1 MTKFLSLEGL
11 KTLITKLKSY
21 FAAKNEAIKSITGS
35 GNKTLTYTRADGSSG
50 TINYQD
56 TTYGTGNTSTAGL
69 TKLYTSLGGQTDGAP
84 TNSLLNSQVS
94 ALNTAI
100 GKKADK
106 AALDAAYGEINIDN
120 IDSLCTADDMLQGKP
135 ACYTVLYTL
144 TTSNGTVTVKVG
156 VLWVYSDNLRH
167 VVMQVLNTNF
177 VPDDDGTFSSHT
189 HNHDM
194 HEYSRIY
201 CYDSN
206 AASHAGVA
214 VKTWTQWQEVG
225 GKGIVDLI
233 TNVALAKQ
241 NKLTAGQGI
250 KIVDNTISVQV
261 DSTLFVV
268 VTSLPDAP
276 ASGNEGKIHLVPLSK
291 TSTNNKYAEYIWRG
305 TTDKWEQ
312 LGTISSKM
320 DLSDYSTTEQVKA
333 LIKTETDARTAA
345 ETALGNRISALEGD
359 EDVFQ
364 GTAGNVTSITTDFT
378 GYWLATND
386 EHCVLKCSG
395 GGSPVQ
401 VPTIG
406 TFLFYDTPTGDWYIV
421 DTGKSTTKVQTSIT
435 DSEITAL
442 FS

>member
-11 KTLITKLKSY
+11 TTLIAKLKSY
-21 FAAKNEAIKSITGS
+21 FAAKSEAIKTITGS
-35 GNKTLTYTRADGSSG
+35 GNKTLSFTRADGTTG

-84 TNSLLNSQVS
+84 TNSLLNAQVS

-276 ASGNEGKIHLVPLSK
+276 ASGNEGKIHLLQLTK
-291 TSTNNKYAEYIWRG
+291 TGTNNKYAEYVWRG
-305 TTDKWEQ
+305 STDKWEQ

-320 DLSDYSTTEQVKA
+320 DLSDYSTTDQVKA
-333 LIKTETDARTAA
+333 LIKAETDARTAA
-345 ETALGNRISALEGD
+345 DTALGNRIATLEGD

-364 GTAGNVTSITTDFT
+364 GLVGNSTDITTGYS
-378 GYWLATND
+378 GYWLDPNTNG
-386 EHCVLKCSG
+386 VLKVTNG
-395 GGSPVQ
+395 NIRAV
-401 VPTIG
+401 VTIG
-406 TFLFYDTPTGDWYIV
+406 PFLFNDTATGDWYIV

-435 DSEITAL
+435 TSEINAL
-442 FS
+442 F

>member
-11 KTLITKLKSY
+11 KTLIAKLKSY
-21 FAAKNEAIKSITGS
+21 FTAKSEAIKNITGS
-35 GNKTLTYTRADGSSG
+35 GNKTLSYTRADGSTG

-69 TKLYTSLGGQTDGAP
+69 TKLYTSLGTQSDGAP

-100 GKKADK
+100 GKKQD
-106 AALDAAYGEINIDN
+106 
-120 IDSLCTADDMLQGKP
+120 
-135 ACYTVLYTL
+135 
-144 TTSNGTVTVKVG
+144 
-156 VLWVYSDNLRH
+156 
-167 VVMQVLNTNF
+167 
-177 VPDDDGTFSSHT
+177 
-189 HNHDM
+189 
-194 HEYSRIY
+194 
-201 CYDSN
+201 
-206 AASHAGVA
+206 
-214 VKTWTQWQEVG
+214 
-225 GKGIVDLI
+225 
-233 TNVALAKQ
+233 
-241 NKLTAGQGI
+241 KLTAGQGI
-250 KIVDNTISVQV
+250 KIAGNTISVQV

-291 TSTNNKYAEYIWRG
+291 TATNNKYAEYVWRG

-345 ETALGNRISALEGD
+345 DTAEANARTAADTALGKRISALEGD
-359 EDVFQ
+359 EDVFE
-364 GTAGNVTSITTDFT
+364 GTAGNAADGFPQSYS

-386 EHCVLKCSG
+386 EPFVFKVTN
-395 GGSPVQ
+395 GSPVQ
-401 VPTIG
+401 VATIG

>member
-11 KTLITKLKSY
+11 KTLIAKLKSY

-35 GNKTLTYTRADGSSG
+35 GNRVISYLRADNTTGSF
-50 TINYQD
+50 NYQD

-100 GKKADK
+100 GKKQD
-106 AALDAAYGEINIDN
+106 
-120 IDSLCTADDMLQGKP
+120 
-135 ACYTVLYTL
+135 
-144 TTSNGTVTVKVG
+144 
-156 VLWVYSDNLRH
+156 
-167 VVMQVLNTNF
+167 
-177 VPDDDGTFSSHT
+177 
-189 HNHDM
+189 
-194 HEYSRIY
+194 
-201 CYDSN
+201 
-206 AASHAGVA
+206 
-214 VKTWTQWQEVG
+214 
-225 GKGIVDLI
+225 
-233 TNVALAKQ
+233 
-241 NKLTAGQGI
+241 KLTAGQGI
-250 KIVDNTISVQV
+250 KIAGNTISVQV

-276 ASGNEGKIHLVPLSK
+276 ASGNEGKIHLVQLSK

-305 TTDKWEQ
+305 NTDKWEQ

-333 LIKTETDARTAA
+333 LVKAETDARTAA
-345 ETALGNRISALEGD
+345 DTAETNARTAADTALGKRISALEGD
-359 EDVFQ
+359 EDVFE
-364 GTAGNVTSITTDFT
+364 GTAGNAADGFPQSYS

-386 EHCVLKCSG
+386 EPFVFKVTN
-395 GGSPVQ
+395 GSPVQ
-401 VPTIG
+401 VATIG
-406 TFLFYDTPTGDWYIV
+406 TFLFNDTATGDWYIV

-435 DSEITAL
+435 TAEITAL

>member
-11 KTLITKLKSY
+11 KTLIAKLKSY
-21 FAAKNEAIKSITGS
+21 FAAKSEAIKSITGS
-35 GNKTLTYTRADGSSG
+35 GNKSLTYTRADGTTG

-56 TTYGTGNTSTAGL
+56 TTYSTGNTSTAGI
-69 TKLYTSLGGQTDGAP
+69 TKLYTSLGTQTDGAP
-84 TNSLLNSQVS
+84 TNNLLNSQVS
-94 ALNTAI
+94 AINTAI

-276 ASGNEGKIHLVPLSK
+276 ASGNEGKIHLVQLSK
-291 TSTNNKYAEYIWRG
+291 TATNNKYAEYVWRG

-345 ETALGNRISALEGD
+345 DTALGNRISALEGD
-359 EDVFQ
+359 EDVF
-364 GTAGNVTSITTDFT
+364 AGATGDVTSLTTDFR
-378 GYWLATND
+378 GYLPHASTHEVLKATNGAP
-386 EHCVLKCSG
+386 ETVH
-395 GGSPVQ
+395 
-401 VPTIG
+401 TIG
-406 TFLFYDTPTGDWYIV
+406 TFLFNDTATGDWYIV

-435 DSEITAL
+435 TAEITAL

>member
-11 KTLITKLKSY
+11 KTLIVKLKSY
-21 FAAKNEAIKSITGS
+21 FAAKGEAIKTITGS

-50 TINYQD
+50 TVNYQD
-56 TTYGTGNTSTAGL
+56 TTYSTGNTSTAGI

-120 IDSLCTADDMLQGKP
+120 IDSLCTADDMRKGKP
-135 ACYTVLYTL
+135 ACYTVLDTIQ
-144 TTSNGTVTVKVG
+144 TSNGTVTVKVG
-156 VLWVYSDNLRH
+156 VLWVYSDNLQH

-177 VPDDDGTFSSHT
+177 VLDENNTISGNE

-194 HEYSRIY
+194 HEYTRIY

-206 AASHAGVA
+206 AAKNAGVA
-214 VKTWTQWQEVG
+214 VKTWTQWKEVG
-225 GKGIVDLI
+225 GSMILQAI
-233 TNVALAKQ
+233 ENLNANKQ

-268 VTSLPDAP
+268 VTLLPDAP
-276 ASGNEGKIHLVPLSK
+276 ANGNEGKIHLVPLSK

-305 TTDKWEQ
+305 KTDKWEQ

-345 ETALGNRISALEGD
+345 DTALGNRISALEGD
-359 EDVFQ
+359 EDVF
-364 GTAGNVTSITTDFT
+364 AGATGDVTSITTDFT
-378 GYWLATND
+378 GYFLNASMH
-386 EHCVLKCSG
+386 EVLKVTNG
-395 GGSPVQ
+395 NIRAVL
-401 VPTIG
+401 TIG
-406 TFLFYDTPTGDWYIV
+406 TFLFYDTLTGDLYIV
-421 DTGKSTTKVQTSIT
+421 DTGKSSTKLYTPIAT
-435 DSEITAL
+435 SEINAL
-442 FS
+442 F

>member
-35 GNKTLTYTRADGSSG
+35 GNKTLTYTRADGSTG
-50 TINYQD
+50 TISYQD

-69 TKLYTSLGGQTDGAP
+69 TKLYTSLGTQSDGAP

-100 GKKADK
+100 GKKQD
-106 AALDAAYGEINIDN
+106 
-120 IDSLCTADDMLQGKP
+120 
-135 ACYTVLYTL
+135 
-144 TTSNGTVTVKVG
+144 
-156 VLWVYSDNLRH
+156 
-167 VVMQVLNTNF
+167 
-177 VPDDDGTFSSHT
+177 
-189 HNHDM
+189 
-194 HEYSRIY
+194 
-201 CYDSN
+201 
-206 AASHAGVA
+206 
-214 VKTWTQWQEVG
+214 
-225 GKGIVDLI
+225 
-233 TNVALAKQ
+233 
-241 NKLTAGQGI
+241 KLTAGQGI
-250 KIVDNTISVQV
+250 KIAGNTISVQV

-276 ASGNEGKIHLVPLSK
+276 ASGNEGKIHLVQLSK
-291 TSTNNKYAEYIWRG
+291 TATNNKYAEYVWRG

-345 ETALGNRISALEGD
+345 DTALGNRISALEGD

-364 GTAGNVTSITTDFT
+364 GTAGDASVIPQEFS

-386 EHCVLKCSG
+386 EHIVLKCSG
-395 GGSPVQ
+395 GSNNVQ

-406 TFLFYDTPTGDWYIV
+406 TFLFNDTATGDWYIV
-421 DTGKSTTKVQTSIT
+421 DTHKSTTKVQTSIT
-435 DSEITAL
+435 TAEINAL
-442 FS
+442 F

>member
-11 KTLITKLKSY
+11 KTLIAKLKSY
-21 FAAKNEAIKSITGS
+21 FAAKGEAIKSITGS
-35 GNKTLTYTRADGSSG
+35 GNRTISYLRADNTQGSFS
-50 TINYQD
+50 YQD
-56 TTYGTGNTSTAGL
+56 TTYGTGNTSTAGI

-276 ASGNEGKIHLVPLSK
+276 ASGNEGKIHLVQLSK
-291 TSTNNKYAEYIWRG
+291 TGTNNKYAEYIWRG

-359 EDVFQ
+359 EDVFE
-364 GTAGNVTSITTDFT
+364 GTAGNSAEIPPEFK
-378 GYWLATND
+378 GYWLSTND
-386 EHCVLKCSG
+386 ENLVFKCHG
-395 GGSPVQ
+395 GGNNVQ
-401 VPTIG
+401 VLTIG

>member
-11 KTLITKLKSY
+11 KTLIAKLKSY

-35 GNKTLTYTRADGSSG
+35 GNKTLTFTRADGTTG

-56 TTYGTGNTSTAGL
+56 TTYSTGNTSTAGL

-84 TNSLLNSQVS
+84 TNSLLNAQVS

-135 ACYTVLYTL
+135 ACYTVLDTL

-177 VPDDDGTFSSHT
+177 VLDDDGTISGNM

-268 VTSLPDAP
+268 VASLPSTP
-276 ASGNEGKIHLVPLSK
+276 ASGNEGKIHLVPLGK
-291 TSTNNKYAEYIWRG
+291 TSSNNKYAEYVWRG

-333 LIKTETDARTAA
+333 LIKSETDARTAA
-345 ETALGNRISALEGD
+345 DTALGNRIATLEGD
-359 EDVFQ
+359 EDVF
-364 GTAGNVTSITTDFT
+364 AGKVGPSINMTTRYS
-378 GYWLATND
+378 GYWLATD
-386 EHCVLKCSG
+386 KHKVCKVTSESPDWLATR
-395 GGSPVQ
+395 GS
-401 VPTIG
+401 
-406 TFLFYDTPTGDWYIV
+406 FLFNDTATGDWYIV
-421 DTGKSTTKVQTSIT
+421 DTDKSTTKVQTSIT